1 MFSYCL
7 KSLRGAG
14 ALEEYQEIDADKIW
28 TTFLWNII
36 KSIKNV
42 QKLPVAGVY
51 CDSNW
56 LGATICTGLKK
67 IMTFQKGNKNGFWI
81 ICMLYCRRRKIV

>member
-1 MFSYCL
+1 
-7 KSLRGAG
+7 
-14 ALEEYQEIDADKIW
+14 
-28 TTFLWNII
+28 
-36 KSIKNV
+36 V